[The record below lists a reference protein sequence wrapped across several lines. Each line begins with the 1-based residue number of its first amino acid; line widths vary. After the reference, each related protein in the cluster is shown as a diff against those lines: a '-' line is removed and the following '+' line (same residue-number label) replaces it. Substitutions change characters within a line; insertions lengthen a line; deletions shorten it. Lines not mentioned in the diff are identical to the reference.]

1 MTRTTQPGRPE
12 GDPVAPESAGRT
24 TLDRIFDPR
33 SVVVV
38 GASTDPA
45 KRGFQ
50 ILRALAASGYD
61 GNVLPVNPKG
71 GTILDFEVHP
81 SIAELPH
88 GADLAVFCTPARAAP
103 DLLREC
109 GRKGIAGAVVLA
121 VGFGE
126 SGEEGRRLQEA
137 LLEAGRE
144 SGVRIVGPNTSGL
157 LNMQRGVNLV
167 GARGVRAGSIALLV
181 QSGNIALSMMNEVT
195 ERSWGGLSISLG
207 VGNAIDLG
215 FAEALDYLEGHHE
228 TSAIIAYL
236 EGVNDPRAFLTSA
249 ARVSRTKP
257 IVVIKSGRT
266 TAGAT
271 AALSHTGALAGPYDR
286 LRAGLRQAG
295 VVEVTRTDELLHVAE
310 TLGGQPPCP
319 EGRGIAILSDGGG
332 QSTLAVDTL
341 TESDTLLSQLSE
353 STSSALRELLGPAAA
368 VRNPVDLAGAADGD
382 PEMFGRAMEVLAAD
396 PSVGAVLVIGLFGGY
411 GIRFSE
417 TLTPGEVR
425 GAERMVE
432 ACRGA
437 GVGLVV
443 HSMYASH
450 RAEPLAVL
458 GGARVPVVGSLE
470 VACRCVAELQNRGR
484 LLASPSWSP
493 TTEPDIERAGSLQAV
508 FDRARSD
515 DRRTLSEPEAR
526 AVLEDAGCAFA
537 PAVVART
544 ADGAVA
550 ALERF
555 GGPVAMKLVS
565 STITHK
571 SDVGGVA
578 LGVDDTAAAR
588 EAFTRI
594 AGLTAEGEGVLVTP
608 MLESPRLELLIGAC
622 RDPVLGPVLTV
633 GAGGI
638 WVEALADASHRLLPV
653 SDEDVT
659 HAIAELRIA
668 GLLAAGRGRPRVA
681 LDPIVEVVRAV
692 ARCIETWPD
701 IAEIEINPL
710 FVYDERALPVD
721 ARIVLGHETT
731 QSE

>member
-417 TLTPGEVR
+417 TLTPGEVLEPSGWSR
-425 GAERMVE
+425 RA
-432 ACRGA
+432 
-437 GVGLVV
+437 
-443 HSMYASH
+443 
-450 RAEPLAVL
+450 AEPAWD
-458 GGARVPVVGSLE
+458 SSSI
-470 VACRCVAELQNRGR
+470 RCTRAI
-484 LLASPSWSP
+484 APSPS
-493 TTEPDIERAGSLQAV
+493 
-508 FDRARSD
+508 
-515 DRRTLSEPEAR
+515 
-526 AVLEDAGCAFA
+526 
-537 PAVVART
+537 
-544 ADGAVA
+544 
-550 ALERF
+550 RF
-555 GGPVAMKLVS
+555 S
-565 STITHK
+565 
-571 SDVGGVA
+571 
-578 LGVDDTAAAR
+578 
-588 EAFTRI
+588 
-594 AGLTAEGEGVLVTP
+594 
-608 MLESPRLELLIGAC
+608 
-622 RDPVLGPVLTV
+622 
-633 GAGGI
+633 
-638 WVEALADASHRLLPV
+638 
-653 SDEDVT
+653 
-659 HAIAELRIA
+659 
-668 GLLAAGRGRPRVA
+668 AGRGCRSSVLSRSPVAASRNCRTGGACWHPLRGRRRPSRISSARARYRPCSIGPGPTIAARCPSPKHGPSWKMPVVPSRPR
-681 LDPIVEVVRAV
+681 
-692 ARCIETWPD
+692 WS
-701 IAEIEINPL
+701 
-710 FVYDERALPVD
+710 
-721 ARIVLGHETT
+721 HEPRTGP
-731 QSE
+731 SRPWSASAAPSR